1 MPRSERWKIK
11 LFVLAFIAIALPIF
25 TNEVLGNPSDHE
37 NGAWYWQILNRH
49 FWYRQFA
56 PGGPNK
62 TRIDEIKIVSIVRN
76 VEPGS
81 VLGENRCSHRAFMAR
96 LLQKLAKANP
106 RLIVIDKW
114 YGRIPPGVCSAHDDG
129 TAPLK
134 KAVQSVSS
142 QVPVIIAAASYNAG
156 DVQQICPALMTDA
169 LKPGELVL
177 AEYEKLDATAP
188 PGRVSYGLAR
198 VNRDNRKIPLG
209 WLVFGECSQVGHQR
223 PELWPTL
230 SMAAATTLDPNIM
243 GEHDLAQ
250 LQRDVTHPYTK
261 LMPEGTF
268 EYVSAI
274 RLVCNEAAVNVDW
287 TRCADNEGDGK
298 ALAALAHKVVI
309 VGETWNDLQITD
321 VGTMTGATLQA
332 NYIASLLDESI
343 LRPVPRSLDYATSAF
358 WLVVIFW
365 IFYGWKPE
373 FPELAAVVS
382 LFVTFVLGVGF
393 TSVIAKQWGI
403 FADVVPPTLLEIIGL
418 YLARRT
424 EMLSSSKV

>member
-1 MPRSERWKIK
+1 MPRSQHWRIR
-11 LFVLAFIAIALPIF
+11 LIILAFIAIALPFF
-25 TNEVLGNPSDHE
+25 TNEVFGNPSDHE
-37 NGAWYWQILNRH
+37 ESSWYWQILNRH
-49 FWYRQFA
+49 FWYRKFA
-56 PGGPNK
+56 PGGPHK
-62 TRIDEIKIVSIVRN
+62 TRIDEVKIVSIVRN

-81 VLGENRCSHRAFMAR
+81 VLGENRCSHRAFMAK
-96 LLQKLAKANP
+96 LLQKLAKAGP

-114 YGRIPPGVCSAHDDG
+114 YGRIPPGVCAAHNDG
-129 TAPLK
+129 TVPLK
-134 KAVQSVSS
+134 KAIQSVSS
-142 QVPVIIAAASYNAG
+142 RAPLIIAAASYNAG
-156 DVQQICPALMTDA
+156 DVQQICPALMPGA

-177 AEYEKLDATAP
+177 AEYEGLDAGAP

-223 PELWPTL
+223 PEMWPTL
-230 SMAAATTLDPNIM
+230 SMAAAIALDPNIM
-243 GEHDLAQ
+243 EEHNLAQ

-261 LMPEGTF
+261 LVPEGTF

-287 TRCADNEGDGK
+287 MRCADNEGDAN

-343 LRPVPRSLDYATSAF
+343 LRPVPRSLDYAASTL
-358 WLVVIFW
+358 WLVVIVW
-365 IFYGWKPE
+365 IFYGWKPAL
-373 FPELAAVVS
+373 PELAAVVS
-382 LFVTFVLGVGF
+382 LFVTFVLGVGC

-403 FADVVPPTLLEIIGL
+403 FADVVPPTLLEIVGL
-418 YLARRT
+418 YLARRIDLLNSN
-424 EMLSSSKV
+424 EV